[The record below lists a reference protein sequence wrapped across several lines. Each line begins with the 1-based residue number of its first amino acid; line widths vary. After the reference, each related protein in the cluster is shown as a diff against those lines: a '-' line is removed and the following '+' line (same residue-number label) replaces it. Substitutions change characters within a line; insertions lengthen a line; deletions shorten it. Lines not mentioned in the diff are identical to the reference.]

1 MLHCLPLV
9 SMVGQHGAWSVE
21 TDASLG
27 SFSRLTR
34 RCRDKGHT
42 WFGQQ
47 ADADQTCRLCAI
59 GDQFSERRSCFIA
72 GNRDDRNA
80 PPQCLS
86 WANANAG
93 VGGASDLHDR
103 SYQLAVLGA
112 MVVLDDPLEFTEN
125 MASQGRP
132 LW

>member
-1 MLHCLPLV
+1 
-9 SMVGQHGAWSVE
+9 
-21 TDASLG
+21 
-27 SFSRLTR
+27 
-34 RCRDKGHT
+34 
-42 WFGQQ
+42 
-47 ADADQTCRLCAI
+47 
-59 GDQFSERRSCFIA
+59 
-72 GNRDDRNA
+72 
-80 PPQCLS
+80 LS